1 MIKNKKII
9 NFFNKLFKLIEL
21 YFIVFLVL
29 FIISI
34 FIDIPFFKNNML
46 LFGVVPFG
54 LLCFIKLFCPNAL
67 IDYHSFKFTFN
78 FDFKNFDDFITFLDS
93 KVKKVKLTK
102 IDEQLDNVV
111 LYTRTSNLASLREYY
126 VVFDFNKINDSAEDA
141 ISNMSEILRNITQ
154 NIDNKRIEKYICGFF
169 VCVKKENEVFHEII
183 NDEWIIP
190 IGEGNTIGD
199 LLIVGCSFEK
209 KKLYFITP
217 KTLNTRFSRYS
228 GNPLLFLFKRVIKI
242 MNLKIK
248 NVKEKT
254 RL

>member
-1 MIKNKKII
+1 MIENKKIVI
-9 NFFNKLFKLIEL
+9 FLNRLFRLLEV

-46 LFGVVPFG
+46 LFGVVPVG
-54 LLCFIKLFCPNAL
+54 ILCFIQLFCPNAL
-67 IDYHSFKFTFN
+67 IDYHPFKFTFN
-78 FDFKNFDDFITFLDS
+78 FDFNNFDDFITFLDS
-93 KVKKVKLTK
+93 NAKKVKLAK
-102 IDEQLDNVV
+102 MDEQLENVV
-111 LYTRTSNLASLREYY
+111 LYTRTSNLGSWREYY
-126 VVFDFNKINDSAEDA
+126 VAFDFNKINDSAEDA

-183 NDEWIIP
+183 NDEWTIP
-190 IGEGNTIGD
+190 IGVGNAFGD

-209 KKLYFITP
+209 KELYFITP
-217 KTLNTRFSRYS
+217 KTMNARSSKY
-228 GNPLLFLFKRVIKI
+228 GNPLLTLFKRIIKI

-248 NVKEKT
+248 KAKDKI